1 MQALINNNLTD
12 KNTTHSYL
20 DTYES
25 LFGRLRESAI
35 RVMEI
40 GIYDGGSIA
49 LWSDYF
55 PNATV
60 YGVDITPLRPAAM
73 FLNSYNRVNL
83 KTQVDAYSPT
93 TLSWWNGTK
102 FDVIVDDGPHTLA
115 SMKVCVSSYSKLLTD
130 TGILVVEDIQD
141 IRWIEEL
148 RDATPDELK
157 PFIQVFDLRSTKGR
171 YDDVLFVINKGSAS
185 A

>member
-1 MQALINNNLTD
+1 
-12 KNTTHSYL
+12 
-20 DTYES
+20 
-25 LFGRLRESAI
+25 
-35 RVMEI
+35 
-40 GIYDGGSIA
+40 
-49 LWSDYF
+49 
-55 PNATV
+55 V
-60 YGVDITPLRPAAM
+60 YGVDITPLRQDAM

-130 TGILVVEDIQD
+130 TGVLVVEDIQD

-148 RDATPDELK
+148 RSATPDELK

-171 YDDVLFVINKGSAS
+171 YDDVLFVINKGSA
-185 A
+185 